1 MRTDTLVIGAG
12 QAGLSA
18 SYHLSRLGR
27 EHLDVDSGAIGETWR
42 SRRWDS
48 LTLVTPSWSIR
59 LPGLD
64 EPPGDPDGFLP
75 RAGQPIHDAGV
86 TRERGFACVGLR
98 FQRWAKSDLFL
109 GVGDDARLV
118 VEPLVGEP
126 TARMPA

>member
-1 MRTDTLVIGAG
+1 MTTRTETLVIGAG

-27 EHLDVDSGAIGETWR
+27 EHLVVDSGAIGETWR

-48 LTLVTPSWSIR
+48 FTLVTPTWSIR

-75 RAGQPIHDAGV
+75 RAGIVSMLEDCGRVERPNSVGRHRRVAGAQPDG
-86 TRERGFACVGLR
+86 
-98 FQRWAKSDLFL
+98 
-109 GVGDDARLV
+109 
-118 VEPLVGEP
+118 
-126 TARMPA
+126 